1 MNLLV
6 LSDIGDGS
14 LAKINTIAPELQVRI
29 EDASFRLA
37 MKALREPG
45 SLSDEEQR
53 LSESYKA
60 PLADAEILLTGYL
73 APPELP
79 GASPRLRWLHTM
91 GAGVD
96 RMLGTPL
103 MSSDVVITNAGE
115 STAGIVAEYALWL
128 VLDLAKQG
136 WKLARNQEARVWDAH
151 VIPIALAGKTVAIIG
166 LGAIG
171 RTIARLCNAFD
182 MRVIGTRRSADEP
195 LQDGSLIDRIYAP
208 DQLTA
213 MLQDAD
219 FVVLAVPLTDDTHGL
234 IGRQELGAMKK
245 SAYLVNVA
253 RGKVVDEPALID
265 ALRSGEI
272 AGAGLDVFATE
283 PLSPD
288 SPLWTIENC
297 TVVPHRAGV
306 SDTRIE
312 MSVGGF
318 LENLRRYGAGEPLR
332 GVVDKDR
339 GY

>member
-1 MNLLV
+1 MNLLI

-14 LAKINTIAPELQVRI
+14 LAKINEIAPELQVQI
-29 EDASFRLA
+29 EDTSFRLA
-37 MKALREPG
+37 MKARREPG
-45 SLSDEEQR
+45 GLSDEEQR
-53 LSESYKA
+53 LSERYKA
-60 PLADAEILLTGYL
+60 PLAEAEILLTGYL

-79 GASPRLRWLHTM
+79 DASPRLRWLHTM

-136 WKLARNQEARVWDAH
+136 WRLARNQEAHIWDAGI
-151 VIPIALAGKTVAIIG
+151 VPRVLAGKTVAIVG

-171 RTIARLCNAFD
+171 RTIARLCKAFG
-182 MRVIGTRRSADEP
+182 MHVIGTRRSADVP
-195 LQDGSLIDRIYAP
+195 LEDGSLVDRVYAP
-208 DQLTA
+208 SKLRA
-213 MLQDAD
+213 MLRDAD
-219 FVVLAVPLTDDTHGL
+219 FVVLAVPLTDETRGL

-253 RGKVVDEPALID
+253 RGKVVDESALID

-272 AGAGLDVFATE
+272 AGAGLDVFAAE
-283 PLSPD
+283 PLSPE
-288 SPLWTIENC
+288 SSLWTIDNC

-306 SDTRIE
+306 SDTRAE
-312 MSVGGF
+312 KSVGGF
-318 LENLRRYGAGEPLR
+318 LENLRRFGAGEPLR